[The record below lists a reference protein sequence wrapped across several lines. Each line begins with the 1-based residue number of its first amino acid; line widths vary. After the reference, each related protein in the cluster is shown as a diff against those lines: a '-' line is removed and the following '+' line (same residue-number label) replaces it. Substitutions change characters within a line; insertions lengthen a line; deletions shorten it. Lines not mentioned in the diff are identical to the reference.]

1 MKPAQYRIMAYGEV
15 ISTITLAGNA
25 TRQAR
30 IA

>member
-1 MKPAQYRIMAYGEV
+1 MKPAPYRIMAYGEV
-15 ISTITLAGNA
+15 ISTIMLPANA